1 MAQAQVASMPSTIK
15 MAATPSSLPQ
25 DELRQIEEYGRII
38 SFRDRV
44 LSGKHPTIKV
54 PAHLTGAKSAN
65 ASSQSTATASP
76 PTAAATSA
84 SATAATASHAHPLPS
99 PGRQES
105 RDGAVANRQAF
116 QTNSMQP
123 LVTTNFPGLGSL
135 PASGRSRGV
144 ASAAPNGAP
153 VKPFNSAR
161 AEINPIFLEKSDH
174 LVKTEIQLQRQRI
187 ERALREQ
194 LEQKRSSGSG
204 ALQPSEPLP
213 DFDLMDVLQK
223 ALVLVEQTA
232 PPSTDANVAANN
244 NPEDSDSFDENTFY
258 SSQFD
263 DSPNSAHVARIAND
277 SEPGDVD
284 MRESPDYEPEPSAS
298 LPCIPPAS
306 GASARPAT
314 PDEAPRPLH
323 KAPPPPDRV
332 PPDTRAPHAIPYTRQ
347 PTLDTR
353 LDRPGL
359 APAPASLGRPFSH
372 QVRVVSSQ
380 DSGDASGSA
389 ESGVNTDNEQSTD
402 DLQSQANALARNANA
417 FEAGVPAVVRAHDL
431 SPLAPQPSHVSPLAI
446 ARNPPEVRPERQA
459 LQGAPAQVA
468 ALRNEPTAVS
478 SPESS
483 PQAGKANDK
492 RKGKK
497 KNKRKADREA
507 VDASPYIKN
516 EPRSPSPLS
525 AVPAAR
531 PHKRL
536 RPIQRPMEALSYD
549 EPTYTVPPAGGYSE
563 RHGGQV
569 YREEA
574 PRVVY
579 ERRDGSVR
587 DGGAPPVAAS
597 TTQHYEP
604 DVYEVRRPPTTTQF
618 VRDSES
624 SGLYPAQ
631 YGPSEPRLRSVSH
644 TVVDRPYREAPIY
657 YRDVRDEPRM
667 SVRPAAERNRS
678 RSPMMRE
685 VHGPTMAPPPRAQA
699 TRIYIDEFGREYIE
713 PPRSSAVTRQSVTPS
728 GRPVENIV
736 YEHPPPPVRAVSR
749 MPEAYGDG
757 VIYRRVSSPA
767 YAAPRRVITE
777 PEYVGGDYR
786 AAYRQREYAPPQ
798 VGAHVA
804 EEYAQSR
811 PAQERRPV
819 DDPGHARDYITR
831 AASVRPAEPVRYDIS
846 SHYGER
852 LGSVRPEPMREYGVA
867 VHPETR
873 REVVHQQYS
882 VRPEAQVIQ
891 RPYSTRPVE
900 QHTAY
905 YEGPARRNEEV
916 AAFIE
921 RPRGGL
927 EGVVYTETPRRET
940 YR

>member
-1 MAQAQVASMPSTIK
+1 MAQAQVASMPSAIK
-15 MAATPSSLPQ
+15 MAAAPSSLPK

-54 PAHLTGAKSAN
+54 PAHLAGAKSA
-65 ASSQSTATASP
+65 ASSQPIATASP
-76 PTAAATSA
+76 PTAAAISA
-84 SATAATASHAHPLPS
+84 SATAATASHAHPTPS

-105 RDGAVANRQAF
+105 RNGAVANRQAL

-123 LVTTNFPGLGSL
+123 PVTTNFPGLGSL
-135 PASGRSRGV
+135 PANGRSRGV
-144 ASAAPNGAP
+144 ASAAPNDAP
-153 VKPFNSAR
+153 VKLFNPAR

-194 LEQKRSSGSG
+194 LEQKRSSGGG

-263 DSPNSAHVARIAND
+263 DSPSSAHVARIANN
-277 SEPGDVD
+277 SEPQDVD
-284 MRESPDYEPEPSAS
+284 MRESPDYEPEPSVS
-298 LPCIPPAS
+298 IIPTSTAEP
-306 GASARPAT
+306 RPAVPEKAT
-314 PDEAPRPLH
+314 RPLH
-323 KAPPPPDRV
+323 KAPPPPNRAS
-332 PPDTRAPHAIPYTRQ
+332 PDMPAPIPYTGQ
-347 PTLDTR
+347 PTSDTR
-353 LDRPGL
+353 LDRLGL
-359 APAPASLGRPFSH
+359 APAPASLRRPFSH
-372 QVRVVSSQ
+372 QVQVVSSH
-380 DSGDASGSA
+380 DSGDASGSTG
-389 ESGVNTDNEQSTD
+389 SGVNTDNEQSAD
-402 DLQSQANALARNANA
+402 DLRSQANGLARNANA
-417 FEAGVPAVVRAHDL
+417 FEGGCPAVVRAHDL
-431 SPLAPQPSHVSPLAI
+431 SPLAPQPSHVSPLAT
-446 ARNPPEVRPERQA
+446 ARNPPEVGLERQA

-525 AVPAAR
+525 AAPAAR

-549 EPTYTVPPAGGYSE
+549 EPAYTVPPTDGYSD
-563 RHGGQV
+563 RHGGQI
-569 YREEA
+569 YHEEA
-574 PRVVY
+574 PRIVY
-579 ERRDGSVR
+579 ERRDSATVR
-587 DGGAPPVAAS
+587 DGGAPPITAS
-597 TTQHYEP
+597 TSLHYEP

-618 VRDSES
+618 VRESES
-624 SGLYPAQ
+624 SGLYPTQ

-667 SVRPAAERNRS
+667 SVRPAAERKRS
-678 RSPMMRE
+678 RSPIMRE
-685 VHGPTMAPPPRAQA
+685 VRGPTMAPPPRAQA

-713 PPRSSAVTRQSVTPS
+713 PPRSSAVARQSVAPS
-728 GRPVENIV
+728 SRPVGNIV
-736 YEHPPPPVRAVSR
+736 YDHPPPPARAASR
-749 MPEAYGDG
+749 MSEPYGDG

-798 VGAHVA
+798 AGPHVA
-804 EEYAQSR
+804 EEYAQTR
-811 PAQERRPV
+811 PAQERQPV
-819 DDPGHARDYITR
+819 DDPGHARDYLTR

-846 SHYGER
+846 GHYGER
-852 LGSVRPEPMREYGVA
+852 PGSVRPELIREYGVA
-867 VHPETR
+867 AHPETR
-873 REVVHQQYS
+873 REVVHQQFAREYS

-905 YEGPARRNEEV
+905 YEGSVRRNEEV

-927 EGVVYTETPRRET
+927 EGVVYTEAPRREA